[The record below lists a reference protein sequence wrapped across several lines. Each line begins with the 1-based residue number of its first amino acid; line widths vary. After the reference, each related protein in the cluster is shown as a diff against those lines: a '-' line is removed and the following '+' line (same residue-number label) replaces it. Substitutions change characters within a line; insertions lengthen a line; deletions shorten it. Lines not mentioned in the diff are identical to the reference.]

1 MAIDVGN
8 INPGEDMDL
17 EVSLLDD
24 GGTTNRGVIHRIN
37 ETRSGIYLEAFELGG
52 MRLRV
57 KDIMTYKPWNFGH
70 YNPGSGQVGA
80 YKLEDQNGKIYFA
93 VIKDYVVYEGDWR
106 IMLVNIRDSERALKH
121 WLMTNSTYGTTLAEY
136 LFE

>member
-57 KDIMTYKPWNFGH
+57 KDIMT
-70 YNPGSGQVGA
+70 
-80 YKLEDQNGKIYFA
+80 
-93 VIKDYVVYEGDWR
+93 
-106 IMLVNIRDSERALKH
+106 
-121 WLMTNSTYGTTLAEY
+121 
-136 LFE
+136 